1 MQGRLGAV
9 LITVMLAG
17 CASGFSDARQN
28 AALLADK
35 GLYDEAAAVLRADI
49 RKHPP
54 AIEDRRLLIRV
65 LALTGNL
72 GAAQHEADQLGKLLG
87 KASPV
92 PWIEMGHAYEL
103 AHRYDQALAMYDR
116 AADVAPRNEAG
127 PREGGMRAARWGELA
142 LAEPRLEEA
151 LRRNPRDAS
160 VWHALG
166 LVRLRQGDMSGARQA
181 YESGLKADPGALE
194 NRVGLATLALKEH
207 QPAAALAQ
215 YDAIIAARPQF
226 ADARLGRSLA
236 LLELGRLDE
245 AEKALDQARRLGADS
260 RVVAAQRRLLQELRH
275 AAQVKQNR

>member
-1 MQGRLGAV
+1 MIA
-9 LITVMLAG
+9 VMLGG

-35 GLYDEAAAVLRADI
+35 GRYDEAAEVLRADI
-49 RKHPP
+49 QKHPP
-54 AIEDRRLLIRV
+54 AVEDRRLLIRV

-72 GAAQHEADQLGKLLG
+72 GAAQHEAEELGDVLG

-103 AHRYDQALAMYDR
+103 THRYDQALAMYDR
-116 AADVAPRNEAG
+116 AADVAPQDEAG
-127 PREGGMRAARWGELA
+127 PREGGMRAARWGELE
-142 LAEPRLEEA
+142 LAKPRLEEA
-151 LRRNPRDAS
+151 LRRNPKDAA

-166 LVRLRQGDMSGARQA
+166 LVRLRQGDSSGARQA
-181 YESGLKADPGALE
+181 YDSGLQADPGALE

-207 QPAAALAQ
+207 QPAEALRQ
-215 YDAIIAARPQF
+215 YDAIIAARPRF
-226 ADARLGRSLA
+226 ADAQLGRSLA

-245 AEKALDQARRLGADS
+245 AEQALDQAQRLGADS
-260 RVVAAQRRLLQELRH
+260 RVVSAQRRLLRELRQ